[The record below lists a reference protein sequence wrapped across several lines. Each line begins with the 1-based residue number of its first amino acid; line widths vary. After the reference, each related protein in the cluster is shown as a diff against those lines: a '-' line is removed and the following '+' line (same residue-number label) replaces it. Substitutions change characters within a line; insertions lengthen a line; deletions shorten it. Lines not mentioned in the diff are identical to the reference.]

1 MLVLDEDL
9 WIKPFLQTQIEDLN
23 ENLLKLREALK
34 TSKNKENS
42 LSDNLND
49 LTSELQKKQKAY
61 NKILREKDAI
71 DQENDELK
79 RQIKRLTSGLQVILY
94 LIVMMS
100 LI

>member
-1 MLVLDEDL
+1 M
-9 WIKPFLQTQIEDLN
+9 QTQIEDLN

-42 LSDNLND
+42 LTDNLND